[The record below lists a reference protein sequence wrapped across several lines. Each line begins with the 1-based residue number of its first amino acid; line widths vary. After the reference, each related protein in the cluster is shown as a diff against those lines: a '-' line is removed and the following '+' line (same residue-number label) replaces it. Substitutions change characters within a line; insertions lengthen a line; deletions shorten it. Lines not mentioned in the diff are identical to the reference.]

1 MGLIILGSFSGML
14 TTRLA
19 TFARYKFPNK
29 EKHKET
35 EWRMSFFDIDVLF
48 LYAGR
53 ISYPARAKTRSAIQ
67 TTSRKSVSMSSVVA
81 PPQTTEKPRGAAL
94 ARVLKVGDRVRR
106 GPDWDPYDHQ
116 VSLLLLRPALT

>member
-1 MGLIILGSFSGML
+1 M
-14 TTRLA
+14 A

-29 EKHKET
+29 ENHKET

-67 TTSRKSVSMSSVVA
+67 TTSRKSVSVSSVVA
-81 PPQTTEKPRGAAL
+81 PSQTTEKPRGAAL
-94 ARVLKVGDRVRR
+94 ARVLKVGDRVRKKPDYSFSFR
-106 GPDWDPYDHQ
+106 G
-116 VSLLLLRPALT
+116 VSLLLLRPALK